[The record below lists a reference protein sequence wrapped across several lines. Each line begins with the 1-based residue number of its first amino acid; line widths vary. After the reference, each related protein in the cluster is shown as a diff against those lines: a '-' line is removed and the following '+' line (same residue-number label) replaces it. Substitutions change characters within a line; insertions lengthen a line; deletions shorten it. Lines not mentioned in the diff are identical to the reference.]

1 MTRIYLQQM
10 VKDIPDDRLPE
21 AWVDHDLAFFSRTKR
36 LYDYQQQA
44 LRNALKALWKY
55 YEGDGSPLEKGGEGE
70 GSGGID
76 PSLAS
81 GGEGEGRRQSPLT
94 LSLSPLSKGG
104 EGVGSGGMQGHGGG
118 TEGAQH
124 MSVQSPL
131 TPSLSPLAKGGE
143 GAGSGGIHTTYQRKR
158 QLWKW
163 YKDNGLTEDF
173 SLEPKSTFVGLLRE
187 YYADY
192 IDARTGKIAYEAFIN
207 RMGFWMATGS
217 GKTLLIV
224 KLIELLGYLRRS
236 DSIPSCD
243 ILFLAPRDDLIQQL
257 KRHVDEFNKSRNG
270 MWIRLHS
277 LQDYASIKRE
287 GSLLREQ
294 EIIVF
299 YYRSDNLSDEQK
311 EKIIDF
317 RSYDNDGQWFV
328 LLDEAHKGDREES
341 KRQHIYSILSRNG
354 FLFNFSATF
363 TDPRDIATTVY
374 NLNLS
379 EYIRQ
384 GYGKHLLVLQQ
395 ELRAFKDKSEDF
407 SDDEKHK
414 EKKDESK
421 DYSADEKRK
430 VVLKALIL
438 LAYVRKVRESIKSP
452 LSPLGKGGE
461 GAGSGGIDLS
471 LASGG
476 EGGRRIQSPLTPSLS
491 PLTKGG
497 EGAGSRG
504 ILYHR
509 PLMLVLVNSVNTDDA
524 DLGLFF
530 EELKEIARKGVSPEA
545 WRKAKD
551 ELWRELG
558 EMPTFLFEEAQGEK
572 LRMDSEVWGALSP
585 EDLCK
590 YVFNA
595 EKWGEIEAC
604 ILPSNRQE
612 MAFKLKTA
620 ERSFALIKIGDI
632 SKWIKEKLEITQ
644 RFEDESFFAR
654 LNADDSDINI
664 LMGSRAFYEGWDS
677 NRPNVI
683 CYINIGTGVEAQKF
697 ILQSVGRGVRIEPFP
712 NKRRRLLPLYNAGEV
727 FPEEY
732 QRLRDVVQPLET
744 LFIFG
749 TNRKAL
755 QTVLEN
761 LNKERTTEKWQVLE
775 GFTIN
780 PAAKKVCLLI
790 PVYKTASGLLV
801 HQKPISEFEIAEE
814 ELDVLRKFV
823 QGTDDRVLLALTDAE
838 PKQVK
843 ALRDALA
850 QNSLFATNGRRYGD
864 LRRLLRRVVGYLNI
878 PLEEVEGLKPLKDEI
893 CHFKHISVS
902 LKDINKL
909 EQLKRKVER
918 VLKYKKEDSFEYA
931 GKSITIKHIAQ
942 HYYLPVVLSEDGKAD
957 YIRHIIKTPSEAKFI
972 NDLEN
977 YLAQPNNLFQRFDW
991 WFFSKLDESLDQVY
1005 VPYYDPIT
1013 NRMARFKP
1021 DFIFW
1026 FSKEDRYW
1034 IVFVDPKG
1042 TEHTASLR
1050 KIDGYRSIF
1059 LESENKPL
1067 YLKYSADS
1075 QTESQEANGCSD
1087 NGEENRRTKR
1097 VTVHLFFYGERSKA
1111 PKDYQDYWI
1120 DSINDLLDRLL
1131 NFEAEGPRANTISK
1145 DTASSS

>member
-1 MTRIYLQQM
+1 
-10 VKDIPDDRLPE
+10 
-21 AWVDHDLAFFSRTKR
+21 
-36 LYDYQQQA
+36 
-44 LRNALKALWKY
+44 
-55 YEGDGSPLEKGGEGE
+55 
-70 GSGGID
+70 
-76 PSLAS
+76 
-81 GGEGEGRRQSPLT
+81 
-94 LSLSPLSKGG
+94 
-104 EGVGSGGMQGHGGG
+104 MQGHGGG

-124 MSVQSPL
+124 MSVQSLL
-131 TPSLSPLAKGGE
+131 TPSLSPLEKGGE
-143 GAGSGGIHTTYQRKR
+143 GEGSGGIHTTRQCKQR
-158 QLWKW
+158 LWKW
-163 YKDNGLTEDF
+163 YEDNGLTEDF
-173 SLEPKSTFVGLLRE
+173 SLEPKSTFAGLLRE

-224 KLIELLGYLRRS
+224 KLIELLGHLRRLGEV
-236 DSIPSCD
+236 PPCD
-243 ILFLAPRDDLIQQL
+243 ILFLAPRDDLIEQL
-257 KRHVDEFNKSRNG
+257 RRHVHEFNVS
-270 MWIRLHS
+270 HS
-277 LQDYASIKRE
+277 DTPIVLYELKEYVAVKRE
-287 GSLLREQ
+287 RRSLFQ
-294 EIIVF
+294 HNEIAVF

-311 EKIIDF
+311 EKIVDF
-317 RSYDNDGQWFV
+317 RNYDNEGQWFV

-379 EYIRQ
+379 EYILQ

-395 ELRAFKDKSEDF
+395 ELRAFKAKSQ
-407 SDDEKHK
+407 
-414 EKKDESK
+414 
-421 DYSADEKRK
+421 DYSDDEKRK

-452 LSPLGKGGE
+452 LTPLGKGGE

-471 LASGG
+471 LATGG
-476 EGGRRIQSPLTPSLS
+476 EGGGRVQSPLTPSLS
-491 PLTKGG
+491 SLTKGR
-497 EGAGSRG
+497 EGAGSGG

-509 PLMLVLVNSVNTDDA
+509 PLMVVLVNSVNTKKTKDA
-524 DLGLFF
+524 DLRLFF

-551 ELWRELG
+551 ELWEEELG
-558 EMPTFLFEEAQGEK
+558 KMPTFLFEEAQGEK
-572 LRMDSEVWGALSP
+572 LRMDSEVWRALSP
-585 EDLCK
+585 EDLRK

-595 EKWGEIEAC
+595 EKWGDIEAC

-620 ERSFALIKIGDI
+620 ERVFALIKIGDI
-632 SKWIKEKLEITQ
+632 SKWLKEKLAITQ

-780 PAAKKVCLLI
+780 PEAKKVCLLI
-790 PVYKTASGLLV
+790 PVYKPASDLLV
-801 HQKPISEFEIAEE
+801 HQKPISKFEIAQE
-814 ELDVLRKFV
+814 ELDVLQKFV
-823 QGTDDRVLLALTDAE
+823 QVTDDRVLLALTDAE

-850 QNSLFATNGRRYGD
+850 QNSLFVVTKERRYGD
-864 LRRLLRRVVGYLNI
+864 LRRLLRRVVGYLNV
-878 PLEEVEGLKPLKDEI
+878 PLEKVEGLKPLKDEI

-909 EQLKRKVER
+909 KQLKQKVER
-918 VLKYKKEDSFEYA
+918 VLKYGDPTPKQEELAMLLQQKQITLEEFVEKFIPTTQQAKEDSFEYA

-977 YLAQPNNLFQRFDW
+977 YLAQPNNLFQRIDW
-991 WFFSKLDESLDQVY
+991 WFFSKLDETLDEVY
-1005 VPYYDPIT
+1005 IPYYDPVT

-1026 FSKEDRYW
+1026 FSKGDRYW

-1042 TEHTASLR
+1042 TEYTASLR

-1059 LESENKPL
+1059 LDSKNKPP
-1067 YLKYSADS
+1067 YLEYSADS

-1087 NGEENRRTKR
+1087 DGEENRRTKK
-1097 VTVHLFFYGERSKA
+1097 VTVHLFFYGENSKA
-1111 PKDYQDYWI
+1111 PGGYQDYWI
-1120 DSINDLLDRLL
+1120 DSIDKLLEK
-1131 NFEAEGPRANTISK
+1131 FEAEIPRANTISR
-1145 DTASSS
+1145 DTAS

>member
-55 YEGDGSPLEKGGEGE
+55 YKGDG
-70 GSGGID
+70 
-76 PSLAS
+76 
-81 GGEGEGRRQSPLT
+81 
-94 LSLSPLSKGG
+94 SPLSKGG
-104 EGVGSGGMQGHGGG
+104 EGVGSRGMQGHGGG

-131 TPSLSPLAKGGE
+131 TPSLSPLEKGGE
-143 GAGSGGIHTTYQRKR
+143 GEGSGGIHTTRQCKQ
-158 QLWKW
+158 QLWEW

-173 SLEPKSTFVGLLRE
+173 SLEPKSTFAGLLRE

-217 GKTLLIV
+217 GKTLVIV
-224 KLIELLGYLRRS
+224 KLIELLGHLRRLGEV
-236 DSIPSCD
+236 PPCD
-243 ILFLAPRDDLIQQL
+243 ILFLAPRDDLIEQL
-257 KRHVDEFNKSRNG
+257 RRHVHEFNVS
-270 MWIRLHS
+270 HS
-277 LQDYASIKRE
+277 DKPIVLYELKEYAAVKRE
-287 GSLLREQ
+287 RRSLFQ
-294 EIIVF
+294 DNEITVF

-311 EKIIDF
+311 EKIVDF
-317 RSYDNDGQWFV
+317 RNYDNDGQWFV

-341 KRQHIYSILSRNG
+341 KHQHIYSILSRNG

-384 GYGKHLLVLQQ
+384 GYGKHLLLLWQ
-395 ELRAFKDKSEDF
+395 ELRAFKDKSEDY
-407 SDDEKHK
+407 SNDEKHK
-414 EKKDESK
+414 KKKDKSKKKIDESK
-421 DYSADEKRK
+421 DYSADERRRL
-430 VVLKALIL
+430 VLKTLIL
-438 LAYVRKVRESIKSP
+438 LAYVRKVREHIKSL

-461 GAGSGGIDLS
+461 ETGSG
-471 LASGG
+471 
-476 EGGRRIQSPLTPSLS
+476 
-491 PLTKGG
+491 
-497 EGAGSRG
+497 G

-509 PLMLVLVNSVNTDDA
+509 PLMLVLVDSVNTEVA
-524 DLGLFF
+524 DLELFF
-530 EELKEIARKGVSPEA
+530 RELEQIASRGVDEA
-545 WRKAKD
+545 LWDTAKN
-551 ELWRELG
+551 ELWQELG
-558 EMPTFLFEEAQGEK
+558 EEPNFLFEEEK
-572 LRMDSEVWGALSP
+572 VKVDPRIWNSLSP
-585 EDLCK
+585 DNLRR
-590 YVFNA
+590 YVFNSDS
-595 EKWGEIEAC
+595 WGEIEV
-604 ILPSNRQE
+604 LVHPSNRQE
-612 MAFKLKTA
+612 MAFKLKTT
-620 ERSFALIKIGDI
+620 ERPFALIKIGDT
-632 SKWIKEKLEITQ
+632 STWLKEKLSGHEIAE
-644 RFEDESFFAR
+644 RFDDESLFAR
-654 LNADDSDINI
+654 LNADNSDINI

-727 FPEEY
+727 SPQPQEY

-761 LNKERTTEKWQVLE
+761 LNKERTTENWQVLE

-780 PAAKKVCLLI
+780 PEAEKVCLLI
-790 PVYKTASGLLV
+790 PVYKTASSLLV
-801 HQKPISEFEIAEE
+801 DQKPISKFEIAQG

-850 QNSLFATNGRRYGD
+850 QNSLFVVTKERRYGD
-864 LRRLLRRVVGYLNI
+864 LRRLLRRVVGYLNV

-893 CHFKHISVS
+893 RHFKHISVS
-902 LKDINKL
+902 LKDIGKL
-909 EQLKRKVER
+909 EGKVKRVRDYPTEVKKVRELYWKVSAEEYEQRSREIRR
-918 VLKYKKEDSFEYA
+918 VEKFTCD
-931 GKSITIKHIAQ
+931 GKRIKIKHIAQ

-957 YIRHIIKTPSEAKFI
+957 YICHIIKTPSEANFIKHLEKYLDKRDNKEQEKNKFK
-972 NDLEN
+972 E
-977 YLAQPNNLFQRFDW
+977 FDW
-991 WFFSKLDESLDQVY
+991 WFFSKLDESLDEVY
-1005 VPYYDPIT
+1005 IPYYDPVT

-1026 FSKEDRYW
+1026 FSKGDRYW

-1050 KIDGYRSIF
+1050 KIDGYGSIF
-1059 LESENKPL
+1059 LESENKPR
-1067 YLKYSADS
+1067 YLEYSADS

-1120 DSINDLLDRLL
+1120 DSIDELLDRLL
-1131 NFEAEGPRANTISK
+1131 K
-1145 DTASSS
+1145 L

>member
-1 MTRIYLQQM
+1 
-10 VKDIPDDRLPE
+10 
-21 AWVDHDLAFFSRTKR
+21 
-36 LYDYQQQA
+36 
-44 LRNALKALWKY
+44 
-55 YEGDGSPLEKGGEGE
+55 
-70 GSGGID
+70 
-76 PSLAS
+76 
-81 GGEGEGRRQSPLT
+81 
-94 LSLSPLSKGG
+94 
-104 EGVGSGGMQGHGGG
+104 
-118 TEGAQH
+118 
-124 MSVQSPL
+124 
-131 TPSLSPLAKGGE
+131 
-143 GAGSGGIHTTYQRKR
+143 
-158 QLWKW
+158 
-163 YKDNGLTEDF
+163 
-173 SLEPKSTFVGLLRE
+173 
-187 YYADY
+187 
-192 IDARTGKIAYEAFIN
+192 
-207 RMGFWMATGS
+207 MGFWMATGS

-224 KLIELLGYLRRS
+224 KLIELMGYLRRS
-236 DSIPSCD
+236 NSIPSCD

-384 GYGKHLLVLQQ
+384 GYGKHLLVLWQ
-395 ELRAFKDKSEDF
+395 ELRAFNAEEDYN
-407 SDDEKHK
+407 K
-414 EKKDESK
+414 
-421 DYSADEKRK
+421 DEKRK
-430 VVLKALIL
+430 LVLKTLTL
-438 LAYVRKVRESIKSP
+438 LAYVRKMHESIKSP
-452 LSPLGKGGE
+452 FTPTLSSLGKGGE
-461 GAGSGGIDLS
+461 GAGSGGI
-471 LASGG
+471 
-476 EGGRRIQSPLTPSLS
+476 
-491 PLTKGG
+491 
-497 EGAGSRG
+497 
-504 ILYHR
+504 LYHR
-509 PLMLVLVNSVNTDDA
+509 PLMLVLVDSVNTEVA
-524 DLGLFF
+524 DLELFF
-530 EELKEIARKGVSPEA
+530 RELEQIASRGVDEA
-545 WRKAKD
+545 LWDTAKN
-551 ELWRELG
+551 ELWKELERE
-558 EMPTFLFEEAQGEK
+558 PNFLFEEEK
-572 LRMDSEVWGALSP
+572 VKVDPSIWNSLSP
-585 EDLCK
+585 DNLCR
-590 YVFNA
+590 YVFNSDS
-595 EKWGEIEAC
+595 WGEIEV
-604 ILPSNRQE
+604 LVHPSNRQE
-612 MAFKLKTA
+612 MAFKLKTT
-620 ERSFALIKIGDI
+620 ERPFALIKIGDN
-632 SKWIKEKLEITQ
+632 STWLKEKLSGHEIAE
-644 RFEDESFFAR
+644 RFDDESLFAR

-727 FPEEY
+727 SLEKY

-780 PAAKKVCLLI
+780 PEAKKVCLLI
-790 PVYKTASGLLV
+790 PVYKTASDLLV
-801 HQKPISEFEIAEE
+801 HQKPISKFEIAQE
-814 ELDVLRKFV
+814 ELDVLQKFV

-864 LRRLLRRVVGYLNI
+864 LRRLLRRVVGYLNV
-878 PLEEVEGLKPLKDEI
+878 PLEEVEGLKALKDEI

-902 LKDINKL
+902 LKDINEL
-909 EQLKRKVER
+909 EQLKQKVER
-918 VLKYKKEDSFEYA
+918 VLKYKDPTPKQEELAMLLQQKQITLEEFVEKFIPTTQQAKEDSFEYA
-931 GKSITIKHIAQ
+931 GKSITIKHLAQ

-972 NDLEN
+972 EDLEN
-977 YLAQPNNLFQRFDW
+977 YLAQPNSQFQQFDW

-1005 VPYYDPIT
+1005 IPYYDPVT

-1026 FSKEDRYW
+1026 FSKVDRYW

-1059 LESENKPL
+1059 LESENKPR
-1067 YLKYSADS
+1067 YLEYSADS
-1075 QTESQEANGCSD
+1075 QTESQEANGCRD
-1087 NGEENRRTKR
+1087 NGEENRRTKK
-1097 VTVHLFFYGERSKA
+1097 VTVHLFFYGEKSKA
-1111 PKDYQDYWI
+1111 PGGYQDYWI
-1120 DSINDLLDRLL
+1120 GSIDKLLEK
-1131 NFEAEGPRANTISK
+1131 FEAESPRANTISK

>member
-10 VKDIPDDRLPE
+10 VEDIPDDHLPE

-55 YEGDGSPLEKGGEGE
+55 YKGDGSPLSEGGEGE
-70 GSGGID
+70 GSGGI
-76 PSLAS
+76 
-81 GGEGEGRRQSPLT
+81 
-94 LSLSPLSKGG
+94 
-104 EGVGSGGMQGHGGG
+104 
-118 TEGAQH
+118 
-124 MSVQSPL
+124 
-131 TPSLSPLAKGGE
+131 
-143 GAGSGGIHTTYQRKR
+143 HTTRQRKQ

-173 SLEPKSTFVGLLRE
+173 SLEPKSTFADLLRE

-192 IDARTGKIAYEAFIN
+192 IDAQTGKIAYEAFIN

-224 KLIELLGYLRRS
+224 KLIELLGHLRRLGEV
-236 DSIPSCD
+236 PPCD
-243 ILFLAPRDDLIQQL
+243 ILFLAPRDDLIEQL
-257 KRHVDEFNKSRNG
+257 RRHVHEFNVS
-270 MWIRLHS
+270 HS
-277 LQDYASIKRE
+277 DKPIVLYELKEYVAVKRE
-287 GSLLREQ
+287 QRSLFQ
-294 EIIVF
+294 HNEIAVF

-311 EKIIDF
+311 EKIVDF
-317 RSYDNDGQWFV
+317 RNYDNDGQWFV

-379 EYIRQ
+379 EYILQ

-395 ELRAFKDKSEDF
+395 ELRAFKDKSEDY
-407 SDDEKHK
+407 SD
-414 EKKDESK
+414 
-421 DYSADEKRK
+421 DEKRK

-438 LAYVRKVRESIKSP
+438 LAYVRKVHESIKSP
-452 LSPLGKGGE
+452 LTTTLSPLGKGGE
-461 GAGSGGIDLS
+461 GAGSGGI
-471 LASGG
+471 
-476 EGGRRIQSPLTPSLS
+476 
-491 PLTKGG
+491 
-497 EGAGSRG
+497 
-504 ILYHR
+504 LYHR
-509 PLMLVLVNSVNTDDA
+509 PLMVVLVNSVNTDDA
-524 DLGLFF
+524 DLRLFF
-530 EELKEIARKGVSPEA
+530 EELKEIARKGVSLEA
-545 WRKAKD
+545 WCKAKD
-551 ELWRELG
+551 ELWEELG
-558 EMPTFLFEEAQGEK
+558 KMLPTFLFEEAQGEK
-572 LRMDSEVWGALSP
+572 LRMDSEVWRALSP

-590 YVFNA
+590 YMFNA
-595 EKWGEIEAC
+595 EKWGEIEAY

-620 ERSFALIKIGDI
+620 ERVFALIKIGDI
-632 SKWIKEKLEITQ
+632 SKWLKEKLEITQ
-644 RFEDESFFAR
+644 RYEDESFFAR

-727 FPEEY
+727 SPQEY

-749 TNRKAL
+749 TNRNAL
-755 QTVLEN
+755 QTVLKN

-775 GFTIN
+775 SFTIN
-780 PAAKKVCLLI
+780 PEAKKVCLLI
-790 PVYKTASGLLV
+790 PVYKPASGLLV
-801 HQKPISEFEIAEE
+801 HQKPISKFEIAQE
-814 ELDVLRKFV
+814 ELDALRAFV

-850 QNSLFATNGRRYGD
+850 QNSLFATTNGRRYGD
-864 LRRLLRRVVGYLNI
+864 LRRLLRRVVGYLNV
-878 PLEEVEGLKPLKDEI
+878 PLEEVEGLKALEDEI
-893 CHFKHISVS
+893 RHFKHISVS
-902 LKDINKL
+902 LKDIGKL
-909 EQLKRKVER
+909 EGKVKRVKDYPTEIKKVRELYGKVSPEEYEQRSREISR
-918 VLKYKKEDSFEYA
+918 VEEFTCD
-931 GKSITIKHIAQ
+931 GKRITIKHIAQ
-942 HYYLPVVLSEDGKAD
+942 HYYLPVVLSKDGKAD
-957 YIRHIIKTPSEAKFI
+957 YIRHIIKTPSEAEFI
-972 NDLEN
+972 KDLEN
-977 YLAQPNNLFQRFDW
+977 HLAQPNNLFQQFDW
-991 WFFSKLDESLDQVY
+991 WFFSKLDESLDEVY
-1005 VPYYDPIT
+1005 IPYYDPVT

-1026 FSKEDRYW
+1026 LSKEDRYW

-1050 KIDGYRSIF
+1050 KIDGYRGIF
-1059 LESENKPL
+1059 LESENKPR
-1067 YLKYSADS
+1067 YLEYSADS
-1075 QTESQEANGCSD
+1075 QTESPEANRCSD

-1097 VTVHLFFYGERSKA
+1097 VTVHLFFYGER
-1111 PKDYQDYWI
+1111 PNVPERYQDYWI
-1120 DSINDLLDRLL
+1120 HKIDELLKKI
-1131 NFEAEGPRANTISK
+1131 EAESSRA
-1145 DTASSS
+1145 

>member
-10 VKDIPDDRLPE
+10 VEDIPDDRLPE
-21 AWVDHDLAFFSRTKR
+21 AWVDHDLAFFSHTKR

-55 YEGDGSPLEKGGEGE
+55 YEGAESSLTPSLSPLGKGGEGE
-70 GSGGID
+70 GSGEIYKT
-76 PSLAS
+76 
-81 GGEGEGRRQSPLT
+81 R
-94 LSLSPLSKGG
+94 
-104 EGVGSGGMQGHGGG
+104 
-118 TEGAQH
+118 
-124 MSVQSPL
+124 
-131 TPSLSPLAKGGE
+131 
-143 GAGSGGIHTTYQRKR
+143 QRKQ
-158 QLWKW
+158 QLWEW
-163 YKDNGLTEDF
+163 YKNNGLTEEDF
-173 SLEPKSTFVGLLRE
+173 SLEPKSTFAGLLRE

-217 GKTLLIV
+217 GKTLVIV
-224 KLIELLGYLRRS
+224 KLIELLGHLRRLS
-236 DSIPSCD
+236 EVPPCD
-243 ILFLAPRDDLIQQL
+243 ILFLAPRDDLIEQL
-257 KRHVDEFNKSRNG
+257 RRHVHEFNAS
-270 MWIRLHS
+270 HS
-277 LQDYASIKRE
+277 DTPIMLYELKEYAAVKRE
-287 GSLLREQ
+287 RRSLFQ
-294 EIIVF
+294 HNEIAVF

-311 EKIIDF
+311 EKIVDF
-317 RSYDNDGQWFV
+317 RNYDNDGQWFV

-363 TDPRDIATTVY
+363 TDPLDIATTVY

-379 EYIRQ
+379 EYIRK

-395 ELRAFKDKSEDF
+395 ELRAFKNKEDYN
-407 SDDEKHK
+407 E
-414 EKKDESK
+414 E
-421 DYSADEKRK
+421 EKRK
-430 VVLKALIL
+430 LVLKTLIL
-438 LAYVRKVRESIKSP
+438 LAYVRKVHESIKSP
-452 LSPLGKGGE
+452 LTPSFSPLTKGGE

-476 EGGRRIQSPLTPSLS
+476 EGGGRVQSPFTPSLSPFTKGGEGAGSGGIDLSLASGGEGGGRVQSPFTPSLS

-497 EGAGSRG
+497 EGAGSGG

-509 PLMLVLVNSVNTDDA
+509 PLMLVLVDSVNTEVA
-524 DLGLFF
+524 DLELFF
-530 EELKEIARKGVSPEA
+530 RELEQIASRGVDEA
-545 WRKAKD
+545 LWDTAKN
-551 ELWRELG
+551 ELWQELG
-558 EMPTFLFEEAQGEK
+558 QEPNFLFEEEK
-572 LRMDSEVWGALSP
+572 VKVDPSIWNSLSP
-585 EDLCK
+585 DNLCR
-590 YVFNA
+590 YVFNGDS
-595 EKWGEIEAC
+595 WGEIEV
-604 ILPSNRQE
+604 LVHPSNRQE
-612 MAFKLKTA
+612 MAFKLKTTD
-620 ERSFALIKIGDI
+620 RPFALIKIGDN
-632 SKWIKEKLEITQ
+632 STWLKEKLSGHEIAE
-644 RFEDESFFAR
+644 RFDDKSLFAR

-712 NKRRRLLPLYNAGEV
+712 NKRRRLLPLYNAREV
-727 FPEEY
+727 SPQEY

-761 LNKERTTEKWQVLE
+761 LNKERTMENWQVLE

-780 PAAKKVCLLI
+780 PEAKKVCLLI

-801 HQKPISEFEIAEE
+801 HQKPISKFEIAQE
-814 ELDVLRKFV
+814 ELEVLRKFV
-823 QGTDDRVLLALTDAE
+823 QDTDDRVLLALTDAE

-843 ALRDALA
+843 ALRDALK

-864 LRRLLRRVVGYLNI
+864 LRRLLRRVVGYFNV
-878 PLEEVEGLKPLKDEI
+878 PLEEVEGLKALEDEI
-893 CHFKHISVS
+893 RHFKHISVS
-902 LKDINKL
+902 LKDIGEL
-909 EQLKRKVER
+909 EGQVKRVKDYPTKVKKVRELYGKVSSEEYDQLSREISQVEEFTCNGKR
-918 VLKYKKEDSFEYA
+918 
-931 GKSITIKHIAQ
+931 ITIKHIAQ

-972 NDLEN
+972 KDLEQ
-977 YLAQPNNLFQRFDW
+977 YLAKQENKFKEFDW
-991 WFFSKLDESLDQVY
+991 WFFSKLDETLDEVY
-1005 VPYYDPIT
+1005 IPYYDPVT

-1059 LESENKPL
+1059 ESENKPQ
-1067 YLKYSADS
+1067 YLEYSADS

-1087 NGEENRRTKR
+1087 NGEESRRTKR
-1097 VTVHLFFYGERSKA
+1097 VKVHLFFYGKRSNV
-1111 PKDYQDYWI
+1111 PKEYQDYWI
-1120 DSINDLLDRLL
+1120 DSIDELLDRLL
-1131 NFEAEGPRANTISK
+1131 K
-1145 DTASSS
+1145 L